1 MEVRLSSITCE
12 NNDILKIIRNLDTS
26 KAHGFDNIS
35 VRMVMLYDDSLIKPL
50 LIIFQNCINSGVFPD
65 SWKKSNIVPVHM
77 ENDKQLINNYRPVS
91 LLPICIKKFER
102 IIFNFIFHILK

>member
-12 NNDILKIIRNLDTS
+12 NNDILKIIRNRDTS

-91 LLPICIKKFER
+91 LLPICIKIFER

>member
-65 SWKKSNIVPVHM
+65 GWKKSNIVPVHM

-91 LLPICIKKFER
+91 LLPICIKIFER